1 MEENKFTQMWI
12 MLFTI
17 ISICIL
23 VIISFLITDA
33 ILVANLHLIT
43 GSIAIGIIIDYL
55 NNILRNK

>member
-1 MEENKFTQMWI
+1 MEENKFTEIWI

-23 VIISFLITDA
+23 VIVSFLITNTA
-33 ILVANLHLIT
+33 LVAILHLIT
-43 GSIAIGIIIDYL
+43 GSIAIGILIDSL